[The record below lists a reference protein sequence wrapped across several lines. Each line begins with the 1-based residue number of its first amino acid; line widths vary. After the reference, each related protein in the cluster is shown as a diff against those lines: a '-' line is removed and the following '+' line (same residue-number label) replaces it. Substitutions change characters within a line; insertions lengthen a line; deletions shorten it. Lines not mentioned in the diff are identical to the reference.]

1 MTTYEYLLDRKNNNL
16 PVVPERIVCAANR
29 SGEILLLSAR
39 HWDEQMNKQYWRY
52 WEWGGNKQQSD
63 FEQGFYTNWQRFVSR
78 EEAMIIAR
86 EQGQLFRPKGTHNP
100 DVLYSECL
108 Y

>member
-16 PVVPERIVCAANR
+16 PVIPERIVCAANKTPE
-29 SGEILLLSAR
+29 GIVILGAR
-39 HWDEQMNKQYWRY
+39 HGDEIMVTVAQKMEVSLLK
-52 WEWGGNKQQSD
+52 S
-63 FEQGFYTNWQRFVSR
+63 EQGFYTNWQRFVSR

-86 EQGQLFRPKGTHNP
+86 EQGQLFRPEGTHNP

>member
-16 PVVPERIVCAANR
+16 AVVPERIVCAANKTQDDYVVL
-29 SGEILLLSAR
+29 GAR
-39 HWDEQMNKQYWRY
+39 HNDEIMVATAKKM
-52 WEWGGNKQQSD
+52 EVSLLKS
-63 FEQGFYTNWQRFVSR
+63 EQGFYTNWQRFVSR
-78 EEAMIIAR
+78 EEAMVIAK
-86 EQGQLFRPKGTHNP
+86 EQGQIYRPEGTHNL